1 MTYADSLLATNERV
15 IRRERQ
21 HWMFPILV
29 AGRWVAIAV
38 VVFIVGFLLANVVKS
53 NGTGGAV
60 NSLLDL
66 LNSVIWVIT
75 VLALVFAAV
84 GLVWST
90 IQWRTQEYLLTDR
103 RVMHVKGVINKQST
117 DSSLEN
123 VTDASIQVPWL
134 GRIMG
139 FGDLEFM
146 TAAESG
152 LEELRTVKSPIEFK
166 KAFMEAKNERLVE
179 INTPRI
185 PSPPI
190 AAPAVLA
197 PSLAATPPVAPPPAP
212 VASAPAVADAP
223 APPVPVDVATP
234 APPPASG
241 PSAAEQ
247 LRELAKLRDEGILTP
262 EEFEA
267 KKAELLE
274 KL

>member
-1 MTYADSLLATNERV
+1 MTYADSLLAANERV
-15 IRRERQ
+15 LRRERQ

-38 VVFIVGFLLANVVKS
+38 VVFVVGFLLANVVKS

-66 LNSVIWVIT
+66 LNSIIWIVT
-75 VLALVFAAV
+75 VLALVFAAI

-90 IQWRTQEYLLTDR
+90 IQWQTQEYLLTDR

-152 LEELRTVKSPIEFK
+152 LEELRTVKSPVEFK
-166 KAFMEAKNERLVE
+166 KQFMEAKNERLVE
-179 INTPRI
+179 INTPRM

-190 AAPAVLA
+190 AAPAVMSPSMVATAQAA
-197 PSLAATPPVAPPPAP
+197 PA
-212 VASAPAVADAP
+212 APAVAVPPAEPIAP
-223 APPVPVDVATP
+223 EPPVPAVSSTAD
-234 APPPASG
+234 
-241 PSAAEQ
+241 E

-262 EEFEA
+262 EEFDA
-267 KKAELLE
+267 KKAELLG

>member
-66 LNSVIWVIT
+66 LNSVIWIVT

-123 VTDASIQVPWL
+123 VTDAAIRVPWL
-134 GRIMG
+134 GRMMG

-223 APPVPVDVATP
+223 TPPAPVDAAAP

-241 PSAAEQ
+241 PSAAHQ